1 MSKKPTT
8 AATPRYRIESVKGDF
23 FDVFNKRINAI
34 KAAIKLAAEYPGTTF
49 VVVKKVNFKDKT
61 IFSFKVEVNCEF
73 DDIQDMYQGILEAY
87 QEKLNK
93 TRYWRK
99 SDDT

>member
-1 MSKKPTT
+1 MSKKPST
-8 AATPRYRIESVKGDF
+8 AAIPRYRIESAKGDF
-23 FDVFNKRINAI
+23 FDIFNKRANAI
-34 KAAIKLAAEYPGTTF
+34 KAAIKLASEYPGATF
-49 VVVKKVNFKDKT
+49 IVVKKVNFKSKT
-61 IFSFKVEVNCEF
+61 IFSFKVEVTLDF
-73 DDIQDMYQGILEAY
+73 DDIQDVYQGILEAY